1 MDRAAAR
8 KHTKHRRRRHRHDDQ
23 QEVPPHAPG
32 LASLQQSVGNRA
44 VQRML
49 AEEQAMHLMA
59 QQQQKEAVIEQ
70 EVNPEEAEK
79 MGDLLGQNEADE
91 HTDKPER
98 ELLSGEQWVKK
109 FPASDKLTDLESAF
123 GQSVTKFV
131 NAIEKGGA
139 SIEILSTQWPP
150 ERAYMMHFAWLI
162 AHEEIHPQQVP
173 PIDEVDFDTNV
184 STALDIVWWHGNLED
199 SLKAVEEMLEAFGIA
214 ELEEP
219 PVLAS
224 RHVSGEAV
232 DMRISWGGNL
242 TLMGPGEE
250 EITIESGP
258 NDETNEELIGI
269 AAMFG
274 VIHYEDP
281 EEDAVHWSVDGA

>member
-8 KHTKHRRRRHRHDDQ
+8 KRTKKRRRRHRHDEQ
-23 QEVPPHAPG
+23 QEGPPHVPG

-49 AEEQAMHLMA
+49 SEEQAAHMMA
-59 QQQQKEAVIEQ
+59 KKQEKEAALEQ
-70 EVNPEEAEK
+70 LINPTEAEK
-79 MGDLLGQNEADE
+79 MDDLLGQKDADE
-91 HTDKPER
+91 NTDKPER
-98 ELLSGEQWVKK
+98 ELLSSENWVKK
-109 FPASDKLTDLESAF
+109 YPASDKLADLDSAF

-131 NAIEKGGA
+131 NALEKGGA
-139 SIEILSTQWPP
+139 NIEILSTLWPP

-162 AHEEIHPQQVP
+162 ANEEIHPRQVP
-173 PIDEVDFDTNV
+173 PIDEVDFDTNI
-184 STALDIVWWHGNLED
+184 STSLDIVWWHGNLDD
-199 SLKAVEEMLEAFGIA
+199 SQKAAEEMLEAFGID

-224 RHVSGEAV
+224 RHVSGEAI
-232 DMRISWGGNL
+232 DMRISWGGSL
-242 TLMGPGEE
+242 TVVTPGEE

-269 AAMFG
+269 AASFG
-274 VIHYEDP
+274 VIHYGDP
-281 EEDAVHWSVDGA
+281 EEDAVHWSVDGS

>member
-8 KHTKHRRRRHRHDDQ
+8 KRTKHRRRRHRHDEQ
-23 QEVPPHAPG
+23 QEVTPRAPG

-59 QQQQKEAVIEQ
+59 QQQQKEAAIEKQ
-70 EVNPEEAEK
+70 VNPEEAET
-79 MGDLLGQNEADE
+79 MGDLLGTKEADE
-91 HTDKPER
+91 QTDKPER
-98 ELLSGEQWVKK
+98 ELLSGEHWVKK
-109 FPASDKLTDLESAF
+109 FPASDQLADLESAF
-123 GQSVTKFV
+123 GQSVTKFI

-162 AHEEIHPQQVP
+162 ANDEIHPRQVP
-173 PIDEVDFDTNV
+173 PIEEIDFDTDV
-184 STALDIVWWHGNLED
+184 STTLEVVWWHGNLED
-199 SLKAVEEMLEAFGIA
+199 SQKAAEEMLEAFGID

-224 RHVSGEAV
+224 RHVSGEAI
-232 DMRISWGGNL
+232 DMRISWSGSL
-242 TLMGPGEE
+242 TLVGPGEE

-274 VIHYEDP
+274 VFHYEDP
-281 EEDAVHWSVDGA
+281 DEDAVHWSVDGA

>member
-8 KHTKHRRRRHRHDDQ
+8 KRTKKHRRRRHDDQ
-23 QEVPPHAPG
+23 QEGPPHASG

-49 AEEQAMHLMA
+49 SEEQARQLMA
-59 QQQQKEAVIEQ
+59 QEQQKAAITQQQI
-70 EVNPEEAEK
+70 NPAEAEK
-79 MGDLLGQNEADE
+79 MGDLLGQKEADE
-91 HTDKPER
+91 DTDKPER
-98 ELLSGEQWVKK
+98 ELLSSENWVKK
-109 FPASDKLTDLESAF
+109 YPASDKLADLDSAF
-123 GQSVTKFV
+123 GQGVTKFV

-139 SIEILSTQWPP
+139 SVEILSTQWPA

-173 PIDEVDFDTNV
+173 PIDEIDFDTNV
-184 STALDIVWWHGNLED
+184 SATLDMIWWHGNLED
-199 SLKAVEEMLEAFGIA
+199 SQKAAEEMLEAFGID

-219 PVLAS
+219 PVLQS
-224 RHVSGEAV
+224 RHISGEAI
-232 DMRISWGGNL
+232 DMRISWGGSL
-242 TLMGPGEE
+242 TLVTPGEE

-274 VIHYEDP
+274 VIHYSDP
-281 EEDAVHWSVDGA
+281 EEDAVHWSVDGS